1 MRGLQVWLDGAAYG
15 RPKVFS
21 GSSLRLIDSRIWS
34 QALPVLSLCMPRW
47 WLEWFGRVRKEFAR
61 QQVRAAF

>member
-34 QALPVLSLCMPRW
+34 QALPVLSL
-47 WLEWFGRVRKEFAR
+47 
-61 QQVRAAF
+61 